1 MPVCARAME
10 PKFLSPFAV
19 DEETLTLRWSVPCQV
34 VPHPLDE
41 LCMRILHEGKGG
53 REKGGS
59 DRVETCS
66 DDEDDFFAKSFV
78 VGRRQSTIEVV
89 KAEEESNEEKLTDA
103 GSEGVGMKGLK
114 RDMLQSGQATG
125 ESKENASIEEEEE
138 EGCDQSEEEGP
149 PLLTQEDIQMLRLR
163 KTKPKTVNLGM
174 ECYRDATDISPEH
187 LFGPTLPNVKKLLT
201 VSKTSP
207 EAARESLCLSADE
220 WAQVV
225 EGKNEGLNLWGP
237 VLAQVAVLSQLPL
250 VRILRKEDPSER
262 MGWGSKGSDGAWH
275 ITTLSSVGVTSRRAL
290 EEVGTLDK
298 ASQRLL
304 TGWVQWRGRSL
315 TKSEMEAFF
324 RGESEGAEKTAGML
338 LKLAN
343 ATNSKLL
350 FAMFTRY

>member
-1 MPVCARAME
+1 MLVCACAME
-10 PKFLSPFAV
+10 PKFLSPFTV
-19 DEETLTLRWSVPCQV
+19 DEESLTLRWSVPCQV
-34 VPHPLDE
+34 IPHPLDK
-41 LCMRILHEGKGG
+41 LCMRILHEGKGDH
-53 REKGGS
+53 EEGGS

-66 DDEDDFFAKSFV
+66 DDEDDFFAKNFV

-89 KAEEESNEEKLTDA
+89 KAEDESNEEKLANA
-103 GSEGVGMKGLK
+103 GSGGVGMKGLK
-114 RDMLQSGQATG
+114 GGMLQSGQATG
-125 ESKENASIEEEEE
+125 GSKEDASKEEEW
-138 EGCDQSEEEGP
+138 DRSEEEGP
-149 PLLTQEDIQMLRLR
+149 PLHTLEDIQMLRLR
-163 KTKPKTVNLGM
+163 KRKPKTIDLGM

-207 EAARESLCLSADE
+207 EAVRESLCLSADE

-225 EGKNEGLNLWGP
+225 EGENEGLNVWGP
-237 VLAQVAVLSQLPL
+237 VLAQVAVLSQRPL

-262 MGWGSKGSDGAWH
+262 MGWSSKGADGGWH
-275 ITTLSSVGVTSRRAL
+275 ITTLSSVGVTSRGAL
-290 EEVGTLDK
+290 EEVGTLDE

-315 TKSEMEAFF
+315 IKSEIEAFF